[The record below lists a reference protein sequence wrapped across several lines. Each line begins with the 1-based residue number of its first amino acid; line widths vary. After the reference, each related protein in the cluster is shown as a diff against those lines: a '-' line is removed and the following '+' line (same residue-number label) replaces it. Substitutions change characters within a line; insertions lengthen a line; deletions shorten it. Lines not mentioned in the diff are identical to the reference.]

1 MHPRTDTLAM
11 FSTFARFSDDRFE
24 TWQSDSRLVKSMQS
38 HLQQSSQPDHSEK
51 FWTLYWYRQRHGH
64 PYADHHLWA
73 YLQEP
78 CYWASESITRRF
90 PMVQCSPADGFHIA
104 IANIDRIL
112 NGYNPDHGSSL
123 RAYAHKAFGNCIRD
137 YLRQQN
143 EINISSD
150 WGLLRRISQTQLTQ
164 AMQTA
169 GFIDIGAYI
178 LLWQCFKDIC
188 VPDPNRS
195 VRSLLAPNKEQL
207 AAIAKRYHLRH
218 RLTPATIDL
227 GIEVDIDTPEINA
240 PTALQLENN
249 QQVSSELSNLATMA
263 RSYLNPII
271 TSLNQPQYDDQPGE
285 EHLDTLASTS
295 TPMVELVTSEDYAQQ
310 QLQLQQINQVLKT
323 AILGLDAP
331 SHTLLSFYYQKT
343 LTQTEIA
350 YRLDIKQYQ
359 VSRRLRRIRQQLLLK
374 VAIWGQETLHI
385 SPESAILANVSEVIH
400 EWLQYH
406 YSPEPPEVSE

>member
-11 FSTFARFSDDRFE
+11 FSTFARFADDRLE
-24 TWQSDSRLVKSMQS
+24 AWQSDSRLVNSMQS
-38 HLQQSSQPDHSEK
+38 HLRQSSQPEQSEK

-64 PYADHHLWA
+64 PYAAHHLWA

-78 CYWASESITRRF
+78 CYWASEGITRRF

-112 NGYNPDHGSSL
+112 NGYNPDHGSTL
-123 RAYAHKAFGNCIRD
+123 KAYAHRAFGNCIRD
-137 YLRQQN
+137 HLRQQH

-169 GFIDIGAYI
+169 GFVYIGAYI

-207 AAIAKRYHLRH
+207 EAIAKRYHLRH
-218 RLTPATIDL
+218 RLAPDMDAPGIDHPAGPQTTD
-227 GIEVDIDTPEINA
+227 PQ
-240 PTALQLENN
+240 QL
-249 QQVSSELSNLATMA
+249 SMELSKLAAMA
-263 RSYLNPII
+263 RSYLNPIV

-295 TPMVELVTSEDYAQQ
+295 NPMVELLATEEYAQQ
-310 QLQLQQINQVLKT
+310 QRQMQQINQVLKT
-323 AILGLDAP
+323 AILDLDAP
-331 SHTLLSFYYQKT
+331 SHDLLSFYYQKA
-343 LTQTEIA
+343 LTQTQIA
-350 YRLDIKQYQ
+350 YQLDIKQYQ
-359 VSRRLRRIRQQLLLK
+359 VSRRLRGIRQQLLLK

-406 YSPEPPEVSE
+406 YSPELPEVLE